1 MKRLEEIKK
10 KLQEEGF
17 TLTIHNDYFSEE
29 MLDCFWNN
37 DLGKYATIENDRYR
51 IDVSV
56 CGEVRYHYVELK
68 GYLNN
73 PTIDFISEDPTDLWE
88 YGVNNDKT
96 LYEVIE
102 NKDKDTKCFTNIVSK
117 DTKCF
122 ESETSKDHSQRW
134 HQYLEII
141 DNRWIEMPI
150 YDKETGEYITDT
162 FDSCAIIP
170 DTNNIL
176 EAIDG
181 GIKEY
186 IEGFLD
192 YDKERE

>member
-1 MKRLEEIKK
+1 MNRIEQIKETLK
-10 KLQEEGF
+10 NEGF
-17 TLTIHNDYFSEE
+17 TLTLHNEHISED

-37 DLGKYATIENDRYR
+37 DIGKYATIENDKYR
-51 IDVSV
+51 IDVNV
-56 CGEVRYHYVELK
+56 CGEVRYHYFET
-68 GYLNN
+68 N
-73 PTIDFISEDPTDLWE
+73 PTVDFISKDPTDLWE

-102 NKDKDTKCFTNIVSK
+102 NKDKN
-117 DTKCF
+117 
-122 ESETSKDHSQRW
+122 HSDGW
-134 HQYLEII
+134 YQYLEII
-141 DNRWIEMPI
+141 DNNWIEMPI
-150 YDKETGEYITDT
+150 YDKETGEYITDI

>member
-1 MKRLEEIKK
+1 MSKIEKLEQIRKTLK
-10 KLQEEGF
+10 EEGF
-17 TLTIHNDYFSEE
+17 TLTIHNDDFSEE
-29 MLDCFWNN
+29 MLDCFWNT

-56 CGEVRYHYVELK
+56 CGEVRYHYFET
-68 GYLNN
+68 N
-73 PTIDFISEDPTDLWE
+73 PNIDFVSKDPTDLWE

-96 LYEVIE
+96 LYEIIE
-102 NKDKDTKCFTNIVSK
+102 NKDKN
-117 DTKCF
+117 
-122 ESETSKDHSQRW
+122 HSQGW

-141 DNRWIEMPI
+141 DNSWIEMPI

-186 IEGFLD
+186 IEGFLE
-192 YDKERE
+192 YDREERELP